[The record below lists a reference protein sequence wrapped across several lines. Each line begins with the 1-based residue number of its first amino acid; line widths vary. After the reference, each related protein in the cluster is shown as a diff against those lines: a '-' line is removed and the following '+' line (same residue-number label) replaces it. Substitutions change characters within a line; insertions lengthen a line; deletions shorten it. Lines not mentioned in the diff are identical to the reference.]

1 MGALGIAGH
10 VSTGHGHWWA
20 LGIAGVPL
28 PQVEVLIALS
38 VLLLGLAI
46 AAAFKPASW
55 IAMLAIG
62 LFAIFHGHAHG
73 AELPN
78 AADPLAYAVGFV
90 LATGL
95 IHLVGIGIGLL
106 VGQRLDGW
114 VTRVIGGV
122 IAASGVYFLAA

>member
-1 MGALGIAGH
+1 MI
-10 VSTGHGHWWA
+10 
-20 LGIAGVPL
+20 
-28 PQVEVLIALS
+28 
-38 VLLLGLAI
+38 
-46 AAAFKPASW
+46 
-55 IAMLAIG
+55 AIG